1 MVNPPLS
8 LTPTDIHDNSLSE
21 LESISDS
28 DWLDISASEDAGS
41 IGIPESDRDEAE
53 DRPLSRRSYSSRSS
67 SRDGDV
73 DIWEGLVETTDD
85 EVLEEPPE
93 FPLRPSPLSQS
104 SFSLTDVHSAEE
116 RRVEDALNQ
125 SMVSTLSTSRA
136 SSVSASGITNH
147 PPSRARDLR
156 LSFPD
161 PLSGSKDDL
170 LRSHEVLC
178 PSPTTVDPPQLS
190 ELSDDE
196 ELPNTPVSSPSY
208 LKLSNPEFEIYLYGT
223 PPQRKWSI
231 VENLLEKWGGA
242 LNSVVSKRH
251 AQYKYTSTYWLHPK
265 GNLHRLSLDCAV
277 SVIDN
282 TEAQSV
288 SNTEPVL
295 DKQSLAIVFLPTY
308 LPSLPPHTLF
318 LPVIAAAS
326 HDPAAGELDKRERQ
340 VYEQQWSIFKISKK
354 QHLFPKAATV
364 LTGDEVDRMEASE
377 VVQAFGSLQP
387 LRRKIFRGIK
397 NQVATTPALTIVAI
411 LSIVLGYVVSRFM
424 PLPVTPGTLVKK
436 NDSAVSMKSA
446 INLSEHV
453 ATSFVTPMSSAV
465 SLSSVKE
472 ISISIASP
480 PPSTIP
486 TNRRGSTVES
496 GRLDVRKDKPIN
508 VAVASG
514 SKSLIVSQQPP
525 PSVSEVSIRSKA
537 LAVFQQAMEQ
547 TSLRPIKPASSIS
560 TQSRTE
566 AMYSLSTRLTSSLAE
581 IFNVKALAGVLRA
594 DMKELLDALDE
605 LLQALGAQVASAVHA
620 TEGLCD
626 QLRRRNQHAQR
637 KARMLR
643 EKGERMVSSLGKRAR
658 GHVARARSQ
667 ARAMKDA
674 ISAEVAT
681 VSKKHNEH
689 GLIRKMRER
698 QRGQSRKLRHGVRG
712 LAKGCMGF

>member
-1 MVNPPLS
+1 MVNPPPS
-8 LTPTDIHDNSLSE
+8 LTPTDVHDNSLSE

-73 DIWEGLVETTDD
+73 DIWEGLVESTDD
-85 EVLEEPPE
+85 EALEEPPE
-93 FPLRPSPLSQS
+93 FSLGPSPLSQS
-104 SFSLTDVHSAEE
+104 SFSLTDGHSAEE

-136 SSVSASGITNH
+136 SSMSASGTTNH

-161 PLSGSKDDL
+161 PLSGSKEDL
-170 LRSHEVLC
+170 LRSPEVLC
-178 PSPTTVDPPQLS
+178 SSPTTVDAPQLL

-196 ELPNTPVSSPSY
+196 EPPITPFSWSPY
-208 LKLSNPEFEIYLYGT
+208 LKLPTIEFEIYLYGT
-223 PPQRKWSI
+223 PPERKWSI
-231 VENLLEKWGGA
+231 VESLLEKWGAA
-242 LNSVVSKRH
+242 LNSEVSKRRP
-251 AQYKYTSTYWLHPK
+251 QFNRTSTYWLHPK
-265 GNLHRLSLDCAV
+265 GHLHRLSLGSTV

-282 TEAQSV
+282 TEVQSE

-295 DKQSLAIVFLPTY
+295 DRRSLAIVFLPTY

-326 HDPAAGELDKRERQ
+326 RELADGGLDEHERQ
-340 VYEQQWSIFKISKK
+340 VYEQQWNIFKISKK
-354 QHLFPKAATV
+354 QHLFPRAATIFSA
-364 LTGDEVDRMEASE
+364 DEVVRLEASE
-377 VVQAFGSLQP
+377 VSRAFESLQP
-387 LRRKIFRGIK
+387 LRRKIVRGIK

-411 LSIVLGYVVSRFM
+411 LSIVLGYVVSHCM
-424 PLPVTPGTLVKK
+424 PLPVAPATFADK
-436 NDSAVSMKSA
+436 NDSSAAMKPA
-446 INLSEHV
+446 MNLSEHM
-453 ATSFVTPMSSAV
+453 ATSFVTPISSAI

-472 ISISIASP
+472 ISVSIASAP
-480 PPSTIP
+480 PSSLSTIP
-486 TNRRGSTVES
+486 TNRRGSLVES
-496 GRLDVRKDKPIN
+496 EGLNDK
-508 VAVASG
+508 VAVASS
-514 SKSLIVSQQPP
+514 SKSLIISQHS
-525 PSVSEVSIRSKA
+525 PSSISEVSIRSKA

-547 TSLRPIKPASSIS
+547 TTSRTIKPTSSIS

-566 AMYSLSTRLTSSLAE
+566 AIYSLSTRLTSSLSE
-581 IFNVKALAGVLRA
+581 LFNVKALAGVLRA

-620 TEGLCD
+620 TEGLRG
-626 QLRRRNQHAQR
+626 QLRRRNQHAQQ
-637 KARMLR
+637 KARVLR

-658 GHVARARSQ
+658 GHVARARTQ

-681 VSKKHNEH
+681 VCKKHRER
-689 GLIRKMRER
+689 GLVRKMRER
-698 QRGQSRKLRHGVRG
+698 QRGQSRKLRQGMRGV
-712 LAKGCMGF
+712 AKGRMGF